1 MSGFRQAITG
11 ARFTGAGSFGV
22 TGKYVESGSAAISF
36 TASIQ
41 PASPKEMLTLPE
53 GRRDGET
60 YRLYTSFELKTADE
74 VSKVN
79 ADRVT
84 ISGRT
89 FEVLWVGIWK
99 NDVIPHYKALV
110 SLINV

>member
-1 MSGFRQAITG
+1 VSGFRQAVSG
-11 ARFTGAGSFGV
+11 QRFSGAGSFN
-22 TGKYVESGSAAISF
+22 TQGKYVESGSAAISL

-41 PASPKEMLTLPE
+41 PASEREMLSLPE
-53 GRRDGET
+53 GRRDRET
-60 YRLYTSFELKTADE
+60 YRLYTDFELRTADE

-84 ISGRT
+84 LFGRT
-89 FEVLWVGIWK
+89 FEVLFVGLWR
-99 NDVIPHYKALV
+99 NNVIPHYKALV